1 EERLPAE
8 IRGLD
13 EGVKRLEEL
22 VRLRL
27 LASAA
32 AGDPAEGEPAC
43 QEGAGE
49 APPPTASRG
58 SAGHPEACAVPCKFY
73 ATKRGCKDG
82 QECSYCHAC
91 RWRSCL
97 RHRAPRHQRAPRAA
111 AAPCSPAEQG
121 AG

>member
-43 QEGAGE
+43 Q
-49 APPPTASRG
+49 
-58 SAGHPEACAVPCKFY
+58 ACAVPCKFY